1 MESKLIA
8 MALPVV
14 IFLSGCSDPQKQTRD
29 LFNVC
34 VYQGTIEQEI
44 CMDRV
49 AARVLEAP
57 KLNALE
63 NSSDILQCVKDAFSN
78 LEQCSKTYWDQGDHV
93 HELDQFGKDWLREDA
108 GLLSE
113 AKKHE
118 QEEALRAEAAKAE
131 AERNRAE
138 EAKAAKAKAE
148 RNRAESAYRP
158 RIEKILKEAAFTKTG
173 LAYRILT
180 EGFGPKPSLNST
192 VEVHYMGQLLDGTE
206 FDNSVKRGVPV
217 QFGVTQVIAG
227 WSEVLQLMPE
237 GSKWE
242 VIIPAN
248 MAYGSSGAGEIIGP
262 NQDLLFTIEL
272 IRSNVE

>member
-14 IFLSGCSDPQKQTRD
+14 IFLSGCSDPQKETRD

-57 KLNALE
+57 KLNTLE
-63 NSSDILQCVKDAFSN
+63 NSSDILQCLKDAFSN

-113 AKKHE
+113 AKKYE
-118 QEEALRAEAAKAE
+118 QEEAVRAEAAKAE
-131 AERNRAE
+131 
-138 EAKAAKAKAE
+138 AE

-192 VEVHYMGQLLDGTE
+192 VEVHYTGQLFDGTE